1 MKFFIFKYSM
11 AIISCLY
18 LAYFFY
24 SPDHTGN
31 MIKTGTSIVLALLIF
46 LSMYSQIKS
55 RK

>member
-1 MKFFIFKYSM
+1 MKFFLFKYSM
-11 AIISCLY
+11 AIVSCLY

-31 MIKTGTSIVLALLIF
+31 MIKAGTSIVLALLISI
-46 LSMYSQIKS
+46 SMLSQIKS